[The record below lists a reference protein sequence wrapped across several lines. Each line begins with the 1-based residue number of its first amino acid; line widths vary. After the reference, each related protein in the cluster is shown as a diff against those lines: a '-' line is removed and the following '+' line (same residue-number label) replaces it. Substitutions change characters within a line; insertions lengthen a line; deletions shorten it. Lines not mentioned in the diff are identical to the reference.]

1 LEAEF
6 RANIVAKEDTFKNHK
21 EEVNHVTSRVN
32 RHRKDINEMSVDM
45 RLVLKRLDRLEKKVW
60 EQKDTI
66 EALEGIVGNQ
76 QTWIARLRSCDCDQ
90 GANSS

>member
-1 LEAEF
+1 MEAEF
-6 RANIVAKEDTFKNHK
+6 RADIVAKEDTFKNHK
-21 EEVNHVTSRVN
+21 EEVEHVTSRVN
-32 RHRKDINEMSVDM
+32 HHCKDINEMSVDM

-66 EALEGIVGNQ
+66 EALEGIVENQ
-76 QTWIARLRSCDCDQ
+76 QTWIARLRPCGCDQ